1 MSGGPSISTPP
12 ISATTSSSLWDR
24 ITDFASRNRKT
35 IIYTTAAF
43 TILFTAGGVYY
54 YTQRNDKGSE
64 GEAKRKREKKKKKPK
79 QSPTDEESQEPIGR
93 KLRGEIFVTLG
104 ERQTTVEDEA
114 ELPEISEEILKGLSL
129 EVGSHRIPELTLF

>member
-1 MSGGPSISTPP
+1 MSGEPSISTPP
-12 ISATTSSSLWDR
+12 ISEITSSSLWDR

-43 TILFTAGGVYY
+43 TILFTAGGIYY

-79 QSPTDEESQEPIGR
+79 QGPADEENQQPIG
-93 KLRGEIFVTLG
+93 TN
-104 ERQTTVEDEA
+104 
-114 ELPEISEEILKGLSL
+114 S
-129 EVGSHRIPELTLF
+129 VGKFL